1 MGELVK
7 DQIELSQY
15 EEKDVIKVQ
24 AFVRGYQG
32 RTRVSLMV
40 QKWIDELLSRKKERE
55 NRGNSAKSNTPADIS
70 ETEHS
75 TSSIGLTDTEPTKT
89 KENNEYEDNQQT
101 EKAPADN
108 KQDSDKK
115 EELKDNNQPTNPDQ
129 PPKTE
134 EQKDSKEEEESQEKK
149 DPEEQAPEKQEDT
162 EDESQEKKEEEK
174 TSELTTKGRRNSIVK
189 DFKFQSNATKHVT
202 SSDQLIEEQMVSVL
216 SKHIIYGLV
225 SITYLNQHCPL

>member
-15 EEKDVIKVQ
+15 EEKDVIKLQ

-32 RTRVSLMV
+32 RARVSLMV
-40 QKWIDELLSRKKERE
+40 QKWIDELLSRKKERD

-75 TSSIGLTDTEPTKT
+75 TSSISLTE
-89 KENNEYEDNQQT
+89 E
-101 EKAPADN
+101 APVDN
-108 KQDSDKK
+108 KQDSDEK

-134 EQKDSKEEEESQEKK
+134 EQKDSKEEEESQEKN
-149 DPEEQAPEKQEDT
+149 DPEEQAPEQQKDT

>member
-32 RTRVSLMV
+32 RARVSLMV

-55 NRGNSAKSNTPADIS
+55 NRGNSAKSNTSVDIS

-75 TSSIGLTDTEPTKT
+75 TSSIGLME
-89 KENNEYEDNQQT
+89 E
-101 EKAPADN
+101 APANN
-108 KQDSDKK
+108 KQDSDEK
-115 EELKDNNQPTNPDQ
+115 EEMKDDNQSTNQDK

-149 DPEEQAPEKQEDT
+149 EIEEQAPEKQKDT
-162 EDESQEKKEEEK
+162 EEKKDSKPEEEK
-174 TSELTTKGRRNSIVK
+174 TSESTTEGRRNSIVK

-216 SKHIIYGLV
+216 SKHMILRTCIN
-225 SITYLNQHCPL
+225 YLP

>member
-32 RTRVSLMV
+32 RARVSLMV

-75 TSSIGLTDTEPTKT
+75 TSSIGLTE
-89 KENNEYEDNQQT
+89 E
-101 EKAPADN
+101 APVDN
-108 KQDSDKK
+108 KQDSDEK

-149 DPEEQAPEKQEDT
+149 DPEEQAPEQQKDT
-162 EDESQEKKEEEK
+162 EEKQDSKPEEEK

-216 SKHIIYGLV
+216 SKHIIYGLA
-225 SITYLNQHCPL
+225 STTYLNQHCP

>member
-32 RTRVSLMV
+32 RARVSLMV

-55 NRGNSAKSNTPADIS
+55 NRGNSAKSNTSADIS

-75 TSSIGLTDTEPTKT
+75 TSSIGLTE
-89 KENNEYEDNQQT
+89 E
-101 EKAPADN
+101 APVDN
-108 KQDSDKK
+108 KQDSDEK

-149 DPEEQAPEKQEDT
+149 APEEQAPEKQKDT
-162 EDESQEKKEEEK
+162 EEKQDSKPEEEK
-174 TSELTTKGRRNSIVK
+174 TSELTAKGRRNSIVK

>member
-32 RTRVSLMV
+32 RARVSLMV

-75 TSSIGLTDTEPTKT
+75 TSSIGLTE
-89 KENNEYEDNQQT
+89 E
-101 EKAPADN
+101 ASADN
-108 KQDSDKK
+108 KQDSDEK

-134 EQKDSKEEEESQEKK
+134 EQKDSKEEEESQK
-149 DPEEQAPEKQEDT
+149 
-162 EDESQEKKEEEK
+162 KKE
-174 TSELTTKGRRNSIVK
+174 
-189 DFKFQSNATKHVT
+189 
-202 SSDQLIEEQMVSVL
+202 
-216 SKHIIYGLV
+216 
-225 SITYLNQHCPL
+225 